1 MSDTAHFACRAAR
14 ADRHLNS
21 RLRLGLL
28 GALLAFGLGTAG
40 PVQAQKTSASP
51 AAPIAESPTLQ
62 RISDT
67 GVIVLG
73 YRVGSIPFSYLDARL
88 KPIGYS
94 MDLCFKVV
102 DAVRQKLE
110 LPDLEVKL
118 VPVSSATRLALV
130 ANGSLDLECGVTT
143 NTAERA
149 KSQGFSITTFV
160 SESKIMTRKASDLNG
175 IDDLSGLTV
184 ASTIG
189 TTSIQYLHALNQ
201 SRKLNMKILMAQEDP
216 DAFRMLQTGRAD
228 AYVMDDVL
236 MRSLLAQTPN
246 PGDFVINDTPL
257 SVEPYGLGLNRDD
270 PVFKQLVDAV
280 IIGIYQRGEI
290 YALYQKWFQAPVP
303 PKGINLQ
310 MPMSESFKRVIQK
323 PTDSSDPA
331 RYR

>member
-1 MSDTAHFACRAAR
+1 MPGLAKGLAAT
-14 ADRHLNS
+14 
-21 RLRLGLL
+21 
-28 GALLAFGLGTAG
+28 LLAWGGLTAG
-40 PVQAQKTSASP
+40 PAWAQKPVAPTASP
-51 AAPIAESPTLQ
+51 STDSPTLR

-88 KPIGYS
+88 KPVGYS

-102 DAVRQKLE
+102 DAVRQKLD

-118 VPVSSATRLALV
+118 VPVASATRLALV

-149 KSQGFSITTFV
+149 RTQGFSITTFV
-160 SESKIMTRKASDLNG
+160 AESKMMTRRSSDLNS
-175 IDDLSGLTV
+175 IDDLAGLTV

-189 TTSIQYLHALNQ
+189 TTSVQYLHALNQ

-236 MRSLLAQTPN
+236 MRSLLSQVSNA
-246 PGDFVINDTPL
+246 GDFVINETPL

-270 PVFKQLVDAV
+270 PAFKQLVDGV
-280 IIGIYQRGEI
+280 ITGIYQRGEI
-290 YALYQKWFQAPVP
+290 HTIYQKWFQSPLP

-310 MPMSESFKRVIQK
+310 MPMSESLKRVIQK

-331 RYR
+331 QYR

>member
-1 MSDTAHFACRAAR
+1 MHVLAKGFAAT
-14 ADRHLNS
+14 
-21 RLRLGLL
+21 
-28 GALLAFGLGTAG
+28 LLAWGAVIAG
-40 PVQAQKTSASP
+40 PAYAQKPVALSASS
-51 AAPIAESPTLQ
+51 ATDSPTLR

-88 KPIGYS
+88 KPVGYS

-102 DAVRQKLE
+102 DAVRQKLD

-149 KSQGFSITTFV
+149 RTQGFSITTFV
-160 SESKIMTRKASDLNG
+160 AESKMMTRRSSDLNN
-175 IDDLSGLTV
+175 IDELSGLTV

-189 TTSIQYLHALNQ
+189 TTSVQYLHALNQ

-236 MRSLLAQTPN
+236 MRSLLSQVAN
-246 PGDFVINDTPL
+246 PGDFVINETPL

-270 PVFKQLVDAV
+270 PVFKQLVDNV

-290 YALYQKWFQAPVP
+290 YALYQKWFQSPVP

-310 MPMSESFKRVIQK
+310 MPMSESFKRVILK

-331 RYR
+331 QYR